1 MNLNSEMYSLARQML
16 DWDILRIKFF
26 CFFYIVLC
34 FFSFSVFVNIKVS
47 AHNLS
52 GLKVLTNI
60 SSYKKICPMS

>member
-1 MNLNSEMYSLARQML
+1 MSKGSAGKLVGVEKSPVHLVSKCC
-16 DWDILRIKFF
+16 KFKE
-26 CFFYIVLC
+26 LS